1 MIAAHQAAVQV
12 HFQNRFGSVEARAQY
27 VTCVGVQIASGKLVV
42 VDFTA
47 GWCGPCRMVAPQY
60 EALSG
65 KYPDVL
71 FTKVVQD
78 NNPEICETE
87 GEPTGETDDQ
97 EDTCRRAERLSAYP
111 SAV

>member
-1 MIAAHQAAVQV
+1 
-12 HFQNRFGSVEARAQY
+12 
-27 VTCVGVQIASGKLVV
+27 
-42 VDFTA
+42 
-47 GWCGPCRMVAPQY
+47 MVAPQY

-87 GEPTGETDDQ
+87 GEPTGEQMIRKTHAEGQ
-97 EDTCRRAERLSAYP
+97 RGCQHTRPLCRL
-111 SAV
+111 VF

>member
-1 MIAAHQAAVQV
+1 
-12 HFQNRFGSVEARAQY
+12 
-27 VTCVGVQIASGKLVV
+27 
-42 VDFTA
+42 
-47 GWCGPCRMVAPQY
+47 MVAPQY

-87 GEPTGETDDQ
+87 GKPMGETDDQ

-111 SAV
+111 SAVETCVLMRFLCAAIRAFPTFRFYHNGQLLEEVRTCSA